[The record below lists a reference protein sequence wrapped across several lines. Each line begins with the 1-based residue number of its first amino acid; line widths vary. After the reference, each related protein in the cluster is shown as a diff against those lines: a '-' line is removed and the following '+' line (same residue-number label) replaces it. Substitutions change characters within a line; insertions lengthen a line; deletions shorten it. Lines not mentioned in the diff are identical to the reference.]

1 MLKLIAKEITWDAP
15 KDCPIELPTEVE
27 FENPTVAQLCDY
39 FTKEGVIAET
49 LSNRYDWGVN
59 SLKLVLE
66 DTRLEDAIVKP
77 IYVLEQELND
87 RFDDAIQQI
96 EDAVADGD
104 PLTLEEVLE
113 FGFNNVTLNG
123 KRGYQKDDF
132 TIDELL
138 TRVTWD
144 DWQRDDDG
152 YRYVILKEIA

>member
-39 FTKEGVIAET
+39 FTKEGIIAET

-66 DTRLEDAIVKP
+66 DTRSEDTIVKP
-77 IYVLEQELND
+77 IYVLEGEFMD
-87 RFDDAIQQI
+87 RFDDALHEI
-96 EDAVADGD
+96 EISADKGD

-113 FGFNNVTLNG
+113 FGFNNVSLNG
-123 KRGYQKDDF
+123 KRGYEKEDF
-132 TIDELL
+132 TVDELQ
-138 TRVTWD
+138 TKVTWS
-144 DWQRDDDG
+144 DWDRDSDG
-152 YRYVILKEIA
+152 YRYVILKEVA